1 MALQVWNGDF
11 RDLWDVMLQKWA
23 PHCHDYYLLCGDVV
37 ESNDIKRKYFTWDY
51 MTQIAFSRQTP
62 EEIRK
67 VFEPYADQRFNAES
81 AWGPA
86 KDIWDYALK
95 KWAPHSRYYYYA
107 EEFGVVGGLDE

>member
-11 RDLWDVMLQKWA
+11 RDLWDVMLQTWA
-23 PHCHDYYLLCGDVV
+23 PHCHYYYLICGDVV
-37 ESNDIKRKYFTWDY
+37 ESNNIKRKYFTWDY

-67 VFEPYADQRFNAES
+67 VFEPYADHRFNAES

-86 KDIWDYALK
+86 KDIWDYTLK